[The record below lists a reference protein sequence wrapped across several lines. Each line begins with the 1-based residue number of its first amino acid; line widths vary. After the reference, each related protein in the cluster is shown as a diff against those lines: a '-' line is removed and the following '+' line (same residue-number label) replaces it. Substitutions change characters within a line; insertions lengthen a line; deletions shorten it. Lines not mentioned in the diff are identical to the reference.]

1 MEFSVV
7 LNQDRTLKRTFII
20 NSRASTSTGDS
31 SRDDL
36 LKNTDSAVIIGGDI
50 SWTEFLLLAAKTF
63 QIPASTKLHIFNIE
77 GGEIEDFQFILPNE
91 TLVLAKQNERFLQK
105 LQTSTKKRPK
115 SDWVTLN
122 IGGVTTVSTRST
134 LTKDS
139 NEFNLHF
146 TKITLADSMLAKM
159 FGSEWDS
166 KLDDR
171 GAYLI
176 DRTPEY
182 FVPLINYLRCGELVI
197 EDQVN
202 LRGVLHEAEY
212 FQVESII
219 EPLKELV
226 AAKER
231 QREDLTREDFCS
243 ILLTASPNV
252 TLRCQGL
259 SLVGI
264 DLSRLDL
271 STINFKMSNL
281 CNANLERSNLSNS
294 MLQEANLKGA
304 NLQSTILSGANLA
317 RADLECAN
325 LRGANFEH
333 REGVAAHLEGANLR
347 SAILEDSNLS
357 GANLRAA
364 NLRNCNLRNANLFRA
379 DLAGADL
386 EGANLIGAN
395 LKNANITGTNL
406 ARANFDFKTVS
417 SRQ

>member
-20 NSRASTSTGDS
+20 NSRASTSI
-31 SRDDL
+31 
-36 LKNTDSAVIIGGDI
+36 DSAVIISGDI

-139 NEFNLHF
+139 N
-146 TKITLADSMLAKM
+146 SMLAKM